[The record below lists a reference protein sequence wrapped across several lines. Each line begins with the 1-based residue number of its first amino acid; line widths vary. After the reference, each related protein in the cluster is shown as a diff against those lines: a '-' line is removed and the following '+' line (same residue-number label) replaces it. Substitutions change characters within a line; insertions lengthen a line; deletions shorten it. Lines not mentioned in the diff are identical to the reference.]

1 MVLFSWYSMFLYDLR
16 SGSSH
21 GDSHTVQDLKRIEV
35 IADDEEEIMEAVKRM
50 SDRYD
55 FVVTRYLL
63 ASLQYLSRQ

>member
-1 MVLFSWYSMFLYDLR
+1 MFLYDLR
-16 SGSSH
+16 SGYSH

-55 FVVTRYLL
+55 FVVTRYFL